1 MAYYR
6 TCEHCGANLD
16 PGEKCDCTENKQ
28 ERGRPY
34 GKISRPQRRAYYIGF
49 IEQSDRKKAATVCK
63 VSEAQ
68 IYARLRNAAFKE
80 KYDRAR
86 RELLAQSTAY
96 LQGITGEALQKMYQI
111 MNDPDAAPQTQLNAA
126 NSIASNSQKMTEQAD
141 ILAQIAELKRAV
153 FNE

>member
-1 MAYYR
+1 MAK
-6 TCEHCGANLD
+6 AA
-16 PGEKCDCTENKQ
+16 
-28 ERGRPY
+28 ER
-34 GKISRPQRRAYYIGF
+34 KDELIISALLSNPTV
-49 IEQSDRKKAATVCK
+49 KKAATVCK

-111 MNDPDAAPQTQLNAA
+111 MNDPDAAPQVQLNAA
-126 NSIASNSQKMTEQAD
+126 NAIASNSLKMTEQAD
-141 ILAQIAELKRAV
+141 ILAQLEELKKAV
-153 FNE
+153 FPNE